1 MDKESAEIEKEDFL
15 DIKYCLPIKKC
26 IGIIHSLQVNRNDG
40 AEKYYGPKTNVDYI
54 LLFGIILVLHSP
66 LLLLSCWVVKLW
78 KLLSRITHI
87 LLILLCKVFT
97 F

>member
-1 MDKESAEIEKEDFL
+1 MDKEGAEIEKEDFL

-66 LLLLSCWVVKLW
+66 LLLLSC
-78 KLLSRITHI
+78 
-87 LLILLCKVFT
+87 
-97 F
+97 